1 MAKVEKDKKENKQKP
16 AAKKRTGLG
25 RYFKEVGG
33 ELKKVTWSTRKELVS
48 NTLTVVAFVVLM
60 AAIIYVLDL
69 LFSSGLGLL
78 TQ

>member
-1 MAKVEKDKKENKQKP
+1 MAKVEKDKKDLKQKP
-16 AAKKRTGLG
+16 AKKRTGLL

-48 NTLTVVAFVVLM
+48 NTLTVLAFVVLM

-69 LFSSGLGLL
+69 VFSGALGLL

>member
-1 MAKVEKDKKENKQKP
+1 MAKVEKDKKDLKQKP
-16 AAKKRTGLG
+16 AKKRGGLF

-48 NTLTVVAFVVLM
+48 NTLTVLAFVVLM

-69 LFSSGLGLL
+69 VFSGGLGLL